1 MSDDLKKWDK
11 VDRVH
16 EVILR
21 VRVQETTERD
31 RLRFA
36 FNGKELPQS
45 LLRKINQMY
54 VMDAPRYRVFGYWYV
69 FRLHE
74 KFRPVQGGMCWRS
87 NCSNGTGRRYRLSY
101 CAM

>member
-1 MSDDLKKWDK
+1 MICKNGTRSIGS
-11 VDRVH
+11 H

-45 LLRKINQMY
+45 LLRKINQM
-54 VMDAPRYRVFGYWYV
+54 
-69 FRLHE
+69 
-74 KFRPVQGGMCWRS
+74 
-87 NCSNGTGRRYRLSY
+87 
-101 CAM
+101 

>member
-1 MSDDLKKWDK
+1 M
-11 VDRVH
+11 
-16 EVILR
+16 ILR

-54 VMDAPRYRVFGYWYV
+54 VM
-69 FRLHE
+69 
-74 KFRPVQGGMCWRS
+74 GGGRAIGFLAIGMSFVLPGKILGRCRGG
-87 NCSNGTGRRYRLSY
+87 NVLEVELLKTGRGRRYRLSY